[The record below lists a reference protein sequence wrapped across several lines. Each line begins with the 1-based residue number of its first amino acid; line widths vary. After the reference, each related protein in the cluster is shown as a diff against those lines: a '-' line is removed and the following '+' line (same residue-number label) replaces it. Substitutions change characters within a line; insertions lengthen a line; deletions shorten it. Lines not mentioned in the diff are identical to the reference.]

1 MTDLPLWERYS
12 GSLHSEGWA
21 EVFLTRYATRERVR
35 AILESAYYRDI
46 VTEEVFDGYYNRIVA
61 GRWSGSLLA
70 MTRDMC
76 RSAVTFALEDFDFPV
91 LIIRGEHDTWVSR
104 AAIDRWRD
112 RIPSARFEVMPD
124 VGHLPMEEDPE
135 QFNGMV
141 LEFLES

>member
-1 MTDLPLWERYS
+1 M
-12 GSLHSEGWA
+12 
-21 EVFLTRYATRERVR
+21 R